1 MLVDCLCVGLFLWG
15 AVGER
20 GLTALSKISDQSE
33 GLAVG
38 CVCVCVCVCEGR
50 LCRALL
56 AAVKF

>member
-1 MLVDCLCVGLFLWG
+1 MGLFLWG

-38 CVCVCVCVCEGR
+38 CVCVCVCVCVCEGR